1 MSYTLTLIKEGFKYG
16 LGFGLTSYEI
26 MTIDEFDEYYED
38 DFEETEEDTRILR
51 IDPKLEEST
60 WINKE
65 KPWMVK
71 RERYITDGRVIPD
84 GNSGKRLKPKRADY
98 ILFYGKDLPIAIVEA
113 KVRFKD
119 ATDGM
124 DQAIQYAEMIG
135 VKFAYST
142 NGDVIEECDF
152 ITNTQTTV
160 DRFPTPEELWSRLHD
175 EDKVPNEKKELM
187 MKSFNRQSN
196 SPEGG
201 IIEPRYYQSY
211 AVNSALSA
219 ILRGQ
224 KQILLT
230 LATGT
235 GKTYIAF
242 QIAWR
247 LWNSKE
253 PRPKILF
260 LTDRD
265 ALLKQAYDKDFAPFE
280 NARKRIRG
288 KKEEAYD
295 MYFALYQALD
305 VDKEAGDKEI
315 ELYRQ
320 YDPDFFDY
328 VIVDECHRGVSE
340 DGNWR
345 TILDYFGDAVH
356 IGMTATP
363 KLLTKENQGTYEYFG
378 EPVYKYSLKQGIA
391 DGFLAPYF
399 VEEVNLD
406 IDRTGY
412 FPKPGER
419 DARSGKELEQRLYGR
434 KDFDQNIYVESR
446 QKVVAR
452 DFIEYMRKNNQLED
466 KAILFCVNSTHASD
480 MTKLL
485 RNEAKKGHEY
495 CKRIV
500 SDEGQLGRIELE
512 HFCDPNTTFPKS
524 PVIAVTSRLM
534 STGIDAKTCKIV
546 ALDKNLNS
554 MTEFKQIIGRGT
566 RLSEKFGKYWFT
578 ILDYR
583 GVTSLFDDP
592 SWDGEPMS
600 QKPKPK
606 KKGKRPKGQKVE
618 HPRTKGEEVYVESRV
633 VRVLDVNS
641 GKINVIKFEDY
652 TGERVRTIAG
662 ELVSDLQNI
671 WINLENRRHFEAE
684 LEKAGIAINHVRQ
697 ILEHY
702 DCDVFDLLLHVA
714 YNRQMRTRRQ
724 RADSAKK
731 KKFYLEKPE
740 NAQKVINVI
749 LDHYADKGSKELEL
763 DKSRELLE
771 LDKFRE
777 FGGLEGILQR
787 IFPNPEEFDKT
798 MEEMIRALYEDI

>member
-1 MSYTLTLIKEGFKYG
+1 MSFDDIQ
-16 LGFGLTSYEI
+16 
-26 MTIDEFDEYYED
+26 EFYED

-51 IDPKLEEST
+51 IDPKLESSK

-65 KPWMVK
+65 KPWMVR
-71 RERYITDGRVIPD
+71 REKYITDGRMIPD
-84 GNSGKRLKPKRADY
+84 GKIGKRLKRKRADY
-98 ILFYGKDLPIAIVEA
+98 ILYYGRDYPIAIVEA
-113 KVRFKD
+113 KQRFKD

-124 DQAIQYAEMIG
+124 DQAINYAEMIG

-142 NGDVIEECDF
+142 NGETIEEWD
-152 ITNTQTTV
+152 ITTNEQTTV
-160 DRFPTPEELWSRLHD
+160 SEFPKPEELWNRLHS
-175 EDKVPNEKKELM
+175 ENKVPEDKKELM
-187 MKSFNRQSN
+187 LKPFNRQSN

-201 IIEPRYYQSY
+201 IMEPRYYQEN
-211 AVNSALSA
+211 AVNEALSA

-224 KQILLT
+224 KQILLN

-253 PRPKILF
+253 VKPKILF
-260 LTDRD
+260 LTDRN
-265 ALLKQAYDKDFAPFE
+265 ALLKQAYDKDFAPFG

-305 VDKEAGDKEI
+305 VDKEEGEKEI
-315 ELYRQ
+315 ELYKQ
-320 YDPDFFDY
+320 YDSDFFEY

-345 TILDYFGDAVH
+345 NILDYFGDAVH

-363 KLLTKENQGTYEYFG
+363 KILTDENQGTYNYFG
-378 EPVYKYSLKQGIA
+378 EPVYKYSLKRGID

-412 FPKPGER
+412 FPKEGER
-419 DARSGKELEQRLYGR
+419 DIRTNKLLEQRLYER
-434 KDFDQNIYVESR
+434 KDFDQNIYIESR
-446 QKVVAR
+446 QKAVAE
-452 DFIEYMRKNNQLED
+452 DLLGYMKKNDQLDD
-466 KAILFCVNSTHASD
+466 KTILFCQNSTHASD
-480 MTKLL
+480 MTKLI
-485 RNEAKKGHEY
+485 RNKAKRGHEY

-500 SDEGQLGRIELE
+500 SDEGELGKIELE
-512 HFCDPNTTFPKS
+512 HFCDPKISN

-546 ALDKNLNS
+546 ALDKNIKS

-566 RLSEKFGKYWFT
+566 RLSEKFGKFWFT

-583 GVTSLFDDP
+583 GVTELFNDP
-592 SWDGEPMS
+592 SWDGEPFP
-600 QKPKPK
+600 QKPRPK
-606 KKGKRPKGQKVE
+606 KQGKRPKGHKVQ
-618 HPRTKGEEVYVESRV
+618 HPRTAGEEVFVESRI
-633 VRVLDVNS
+633 VRIINIAT
-641 GKINVIKFEDY
+641 GKVILKSFEDY
-652 TGERVRTIAG
+652 TGENVRLIAG
-662 ELVSDLQNI
+662 DLVRDLQNI
-671 WINLENRRHFEAE
+671 WVDLKNRRHFEAK
-684 LEKAGIAINHVRQ
+684 LETFGITMNHVRQ

-702 DCDVFDLLLHVA
+702 NCDVFDLLLHVA
-714 YNRQMRTRRQ
+714 YSRNMITRRQ
-724 RADSAKK
+724 RVDNAKK
-731 KKFYLEKPE
+731 QKFYLEKPE

-749 LDHYADKGSKELEL
+749 LEHYAEKGYKELEL

-771 LDKFRE
+771 LEKFKE
-777 FGGLEGILQR
+777 FGGLEGILEG
-787 IFPNPEEFDKT
+787 IFENTDKFD
-798 MEEMIRALYEDI
+798 EMITELIHAIYEDYQA